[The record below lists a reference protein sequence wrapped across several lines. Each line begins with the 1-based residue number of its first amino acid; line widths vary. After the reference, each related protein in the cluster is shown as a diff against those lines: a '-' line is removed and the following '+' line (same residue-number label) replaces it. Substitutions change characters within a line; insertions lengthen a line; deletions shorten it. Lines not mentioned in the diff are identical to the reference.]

1 MRPSQSSIER
11 TGAQHEVRK
20 VNETLLLIGNRDVAA
35 SSGATFDRLSPLDG
49 SIATRAAAAG
59 VDDAS
64 AAAAAAQAALPG
76 WAALGPGARRMLLL
90 KAADELQRRGGAFAA
105 AMRQEI
111 GATAAWAGF
120 NVQLAA
126 GMLREA
132 AALTSQISGEVI
144 PSDQAGCLAMTLRRP
159 AGVVLGIAPWNA
171 PVILGV
177 RAIATP
183 LACGNT
189 VILKASET
197 CPATHRLIGEA
208 LREAGLPAGTVNV
221 VTNAPADAARIVAT
235 LIAHPAI
242 RRINFTG
249 STAVGKII
257 AKLAADQLKPV
268 LLELGGKAPLIVL
281 EDADLDA
288 AVAAAA
294 FGAYMNSGQIC
305 MSTERII
312 VAEAIAEVF
321 LTKLR
326 AKVSTL
332 VAGDPG
338 LGATPLGSVA
348 DAAAASRVQALIDDA
363 VSKGAQ
369 LHQAAP
375 ADGTLLSAAVLDRV
389 TPAMR
394 IYSEESFGP
403 VATVLRAASDEEAVR
418 LANDTEYGLTSAV
431 FSKDIARALRIAE
444 QIDAGMCHINGATV
458 HDEAQMPF
466 GGTKQSG
473 YGRFGGKAGI
483 AEFTELRWITIATQ
497 PGRYPI

>member
-1 MRPSQSSIER
+1 M
-11 TGAQHEVRK
+11 
-20 VNETLLLIGNRDVAA
+20 NETLLLIGNQDVAA
-35 SSGATFDRLSPLDG
+35 SGGATFDRLNPLDG

-59 VDDAS
+59 VSDA
-64 AAAAAAQAALPG
+64 ATAAAAAQAALPG
-76 WAALGPGARRMLLL
+76 WAALGPSARRVLLL
-90 KAADELQRRGGAFAA
+90 NSADALQRRGAEFAT

-132 AALTSQISGEVI
+132 ASLTSRIGGEVI
-144 PSDQAGCLAMTLRRP
+144 PSDHAGCVAMTVRRP

-208 LREAGLPAGTVNV
+208 LREGGLPAGVVNV
-221 VTNAPADAARIVAT
+221 VTNAPADAARVVAT
-235 LIAHPAI
+235 LIAHPAV

-257 AKLAADQLKPV
+257 ARLAAEQLKPV

-288 AVAAAA
+288 VVAAAA

-312 VAEAIAEVF
+312 VAHEIADAF
-321 LTKLR
+321 LTKFR
-326 AKVSTL
+326 AKIATL
-332 VAGDPG
+332 IASDPG
-338 LGATPLGSVA
+338 LGQTPLGSVA
-348 DAAAASRVQALIDDA
+348 DPAAAVRIQTLIEDA
-363 VSKGAQ
+363 VSHGAEV
-369 LHQAAP
+369 HQAAP
-375 ADGTLLSAAVLDRV
+375 AQGTLLSAVVLDRV

-403 VATVLRAASDEEAVR
+403 VTTVLRAASDQEAVR

-431 FSKDIARALRIAE
+431 FSRDITRALRIAE

-458 HDEAQMPF
+458 HDEPQMPF

-473 YGRFGGKAGI
+473 YGRFGGTAGI